1 MVEPTFYIH
10 IFFLPGF
17 TFICRTFFFGFLL
30 SCAGQFEGEING
42 VLEDW
47 AVACFAAGSTAAAA
61 RNEIG
66 LRETVGTP

>member
-10 IFFLPGF
+10 IFFSLGLPLF
-17 TFICRTFFFGFLL
+17 AAPFFGFLL